1 MDQLSN
7 RHFLVD
13 TCTSY
18 SIFSHT
24 SAAAAAER
32 LSQDPDLPRGNIPKT
47 AIATSFGLLD
57 FLRMIFGPRNVG
69 NTFQRLMDWVLA
81 GQEFVFIYLDDVII
95 SSRSMSEQVQHV
107 WIFFQGLQADGLV
120 INREKC
126 VIGVSEVDFLGAT
139 GFLDVINFY
148 RCFIPATAH
157 ILKQLTD

>member
-1 MDQLSN
+1 
-7 RHFLVD
+7 
-13 TCTSY
+13 
-18 SIFSHT
+18 
-24 SAAAAAER
+24 
-32 LSQDPDLPRGNIPKT
+32 
-47 AIATSFGLLD
+47 
-57 FLRMIFGPRNVG
+57 
-69 NTFQRLMDWVLA
+69 
-81 GQEFVFIYLDDVII
+81 
-95 SSRSMSEQVQHV
+95 MSEQVQHV

>member
-69 NTFQRLMDWVLA
+69 NTFQRLMD
-81 GQEFVFIYLDDVII
+81 
-95 SSRSMSEQVQHV
+95 
-107 WIFFQGLQADGLV
+107 
-120 INREKC
+120 
-126 VIGVSEVDFLGAT
+126 
-139 GFLDVINFY
+139 
-148 RCFIPATAH
+148 
-157 ILKQLTD
+157 